1 MAAAYSRHTS
11 LAEFYRTFQGPGIR
25 CPQTSVLSYE
35 ASGFDDVKKDGVLA
49 TLEFAVNSNAKP
61 GNTST
66 VSITYNPGDIINSN
80 FEEISFE
87 TVSGKINII
96 SFIYGDVNGD
106 GLVNKKDS
114 LLLKMYLADNS
125 VTIDKKAA
133 DVYLDNS
140 VNKKD
145 SLYLK
150 QYLAGLDVILGQ

>member
-1 MAAAYSRHTS
+1 MFSSSEWT
-11 LAEFYRTFQGPGIR
+11 PGNLNKDKYI
-25 CPQTSVLSYE
+25 LSYE

-66 VSITYNPGDIINSN
+66 VSITYNQGDIINSN
-80 FEEISFE
+80 FEEILFE